1 MTREEKNKPK
11 QQELTKLDRQ
21 EKWKKRLLITFKII
35 FTFLF
40 ITFSF
45 LLYARYI
52 ATSGLII
59 KEEKIESNTLPTSF
73 HGFKII
79 HFTDLHYGSTI
90 FLDELENLV
99 DQINKRNPDLVVF
112 TGDFIDRSYQ
122 IKDEKEK
129 EEIVKQLLKIH
140 STVGKYAVTG
150 NHDYETDDFNTILT
164 KSNFHILD
172 NDYDLIYY
180 QDLEPILLVG
190 LNSSIKGHLDIEK
203 AFNYFQTENSKQ
215 DIYTITLLHEPDT
228 IDSIL
233 QTHKTDLALAGH
245 SHNGQVRLPF
255 YGSIIKVKGARKY
268 SEEYYKIKNTDLFI
282 SGGIGTSDYP
292 IRLFNRPSINFFRLN
307 KIK

>member
-1 MTREEKNKPK
+1 MTREERNKTK
-11 QQELTKLDRQ
+11 QKELTKLERQ
-21 EKWKKRLLITFKII
+21 EKWKKRLLITFKIG

-40 ITFSF
+40 VTFSF

-52 ATSGLII
+52 ATSGLIV
-59 KEEKIESNTLPTSF
+59 KEEKIESETLPSSF

-79 HFTDLHYGSTI
+79 HFSDLHYGSTI
-90 FLDELENLV
+90 LLEELENLV
-99 DQINKRNPDLVVF
+99 DQINKRKPDLVAF

-122 IKDEKEK
+122 IKDEQERENITK
-129 EEIVKQLLKIH
+129 LLSSIT

-150 NHDYETDDFNTILT
+150 NHDYETDDFNNILT
-164 KSNFHILD
+164 KSGFHILD

-180 QDLEPILLVG
+180 EDKDPILLVG
-190 LNSSIKGHLDIEK
+190 LSSSIKGHLDIEK
-203 AFNYFQTENSKQ
+203 AFHYFKTENNNQ
-215 DIYTITLLHEPDT
+215 NIYTITLLHEPDN
-228 IDSIL
+228 IDNIL
-233 QTHKTDLALAGH
+233 VTYPTSLALAGH

-268 SEEYYKIKNTDLFI
+268 SEEYYKIKNTDLYI

-307 KIK
+307 KLS